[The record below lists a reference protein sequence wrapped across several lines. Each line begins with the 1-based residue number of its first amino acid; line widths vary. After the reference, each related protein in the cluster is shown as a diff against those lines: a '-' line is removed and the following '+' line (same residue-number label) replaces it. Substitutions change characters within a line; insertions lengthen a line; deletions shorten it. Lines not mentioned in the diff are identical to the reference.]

1 MTVLRRIIACFV
13 LFFIGLTVP
22 GCDSGSNREVICVTN
37 PGADLVAA
45 RKLNARALEHLRA
58 GYPPGAEEHALAALE
73 AYGDYGPAYN
83 TLGLVCLEQGRLNE
97 AARNFNLAASNMP
110 RDPSPY
116 YNLGLVWEKAGR
128 MEQAAAEYR
137 KALKIDPD
145 NITVTANLA
154 RALVLAGK
162 KDDETRRLLKE
173 VILKDARAE
182 WVRWAERTLKLMP
195 EKEDY
200 EFELF
205 EGGMGGGRGQ
215 DREKVPDAMER

>member
-1 MTVLRRIIACFV
+1 MTVLRGIIVCFL
-13 LFFIGLTVP
+13 LFFIAAVS
-22 GCDSGSNREVICVTN
+22 GCNHDSNREVICVTN

-45 RKLNARALEHLRA
+45 RKLNSRAIEHLRA
-58 GYPPGAEEHALAALE
+58 GNPSGAEEHARAALE

-83 TLGLVCLEQGRLNE
+83 TLGLVCLERDRLNE
-97 AARNFNLAASNMP
+97 AARHFNLAASNMP

-137 KALKIDPD
+137 TALKIDPE
-145 NITVTANLA
+145 NIRVTANLA

-162 KDDETRRLLKE
+162 KDTETRGLLKE
-173 VILKDARAE
+173 VILKDNRAE

-205 EGGMGGGRGQ
+205 EEGEKGKKQGR
-215 DREKVPDAMER
+215 KK